1 MPYDY
6 DAYVG
11 RADHR
16 SWQALCGAP
25 PASRRWRWMALVAAA
40 LVFAALVAALAAA
53 LRYVA

>member
-25 PASRRWRWMALVAAA
+25 PASRGWRWMALVAA